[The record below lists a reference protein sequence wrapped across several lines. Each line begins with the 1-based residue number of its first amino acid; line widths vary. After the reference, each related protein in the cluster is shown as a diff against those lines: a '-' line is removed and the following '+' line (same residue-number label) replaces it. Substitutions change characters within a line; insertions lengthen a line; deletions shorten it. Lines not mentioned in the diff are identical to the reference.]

1 MIDDLRR
8 MYTDYVAEKAAA
20 RVRARARYR
29 HLIERDIEEDVRP
42 LRDELARA
50 LAVSGLSVREQQDII
65 GTRDWRAFKKVVAPP
80 VEVEKVDPV
89 PGVESKNEPEEV
101 DPWS

>member
-1 MIDDLRR
+1 

-50 LAVSGLSVREQQDII
+50 LAVSGLSVREQQEII

-80 VEVEKVDPV
+80 VEVEKMDPV
-89 PGVESKNEPEEV
+89 QGVESKNEPEEV

>member
-1 MIDDLRR
+1 
-8 MYTDYVAEKAAA
+8 MYTEYVAEKAAA

-80 VEVEKVDPV
+80 VEVEKTDPV

>member
-1 MIDDLRR
+1 MTDELRS
-8 MYTDYVAEKAAA
+8 MYTEYVAEKAAA

>member
-1 MIDDLRR
+1 

-50 LAVSGLSVREQQDII
+50 LAVSGLSVREQQDIM

-80 VEVEKVDPV
+80 VEGEKMDPM

-101 DPWS
+101 DPWT

>member
-1 MIDDLRR
+1 

-65 GTRDWRAFKKVVAPP
+65 GTRDWRGCKKVVAAS
-80 VEVEKVDPV
+80 VEVEKMDPV

>member
-1 MIDDLRR
+1 M

-80 VEVEKVDPV
+80 VEVEKMDPA
-89 PGVESKNEPEEV
+89 PGAESKNEPEEV
-101 DPWS
+101 DPWT

>member
-1 MIDDLRR
+1 

-80 VEVEKVDPV
+80 VEVEKMDPV
-89 PGVESKNEPEEV
+89 PGVELKNELEEV

>member
-1 MIDDLRR
+1 

-65 GTRDWRAFKKVVAPP
+65 GTRDWRACKKVVSPP
-80 VEVEKVDPV
+80 VEVEKMDPV

>member
-1 MIDDLRR
+1 
-8 MYTDYVAEKAAA
+8 MYTEYVAERAAA

-80 VEVEKVDPV
+80 VEVEKVDPSPV
-89 PGVESKNEPEEV
+89 VESKNEPEVV